1 MVKAESIKP
10 SDLRSWRLTIDQH
23 APESYTSSFDK
34 NGLQGARIGVLRE
47 SIGSASEPRSDDF
60 KKVDAAFEKNI
71 AELKAAG
78 AILTDPIVIPRL
90 KELLAQRAADR
101 ATTDEALQVWLAR
114 NPASPFKSREI
125 FRNRRN
131 LTRFFLPPEQ
141 NHGKRIVVNR
151 TRLSTKNTLWRDS
164 S

>member
-47 SIGSASEPRSDDF
+47 SIGSASEPGSDDF

-78 AILTDPIVIPRL
+78 AILTDTIVIPRL

-114 NPASPFKSREI
+114 NPASPFKSREDIQKSLELDKI
-125 FRNRRN
+125 FPP
-131 LTRFFLPPEQ
+131 TRAEPWEKDRSEQ
-141 NHGKRIVVNR
+141 
-151 TRLSTKNTLWRDS
+151 DS
-164 S
+164 P